1 MKDPVFPTSFWRK
14 RRGSGGSRQFCPLIA
29 RIAIWF
35 ALAAW
40 RTSVGWRAK
49 RPFLMRVTAHMSI
62 VGLALITIFLSG
74 VGIPAPRTA
83 AGSLLDDEIAFSIET
98 PSLVEPA
105 DPAPTPSLLAAEWPP
120 TSDTNAIIRL
130 PVPHTAF
137 PERPRAE
144 VVTYVVQEG
153 DTIFDIAVQFNL
165 MPETVVWSNG
175 EALQNV
181 PWLIKPGL
189 QLFILPVDGVYHTV
203 RSEETIESIALKYEL
218 DPAATHNEWNDLE
231 EGDQVAEGQLLVLP
245 SARGE
250 EVVWAPPE
258 PEYSSAGTASL
269 SWGIC
274 QGASYSGPGGTGTFI
289 YPTGSSRVSGWFFHD
304 WRNPTHIGLDYACR
318 RGDPIYAADN
328 GVVTIAGWNGGYGI
342 LIEINHGNG
351 FVTRYAHLDE
361 ASGLAAGCGQAIYQG
376 QVLGYCGNTGWST
389 GPHLHYEIRHQ
400 GAPQDPQAYLP

>member
-1 MKDPVFPTSFWRK
+1 ME
-14 RRGSGGSRQFCPLIA
+14 
-29 RIAIWF
+29 
-35 ALAAW
+35 
-40 RTSVGWRAK
+40 WRAK
-49 RPFLMRVTAHMSI
+49 RPFLMRATAHLSI

-83 AGSLLDDEIAFSIET
+83 AGSFLESELAST
-98 PSLVEPA
+98 APSPEQV
-105 DPAPTPSLLAAEWPP
+105 DPAPTPSPPTSDWPP
-120 TSDTNAIIRL
+120 PSDTNAITRL
-130 PVPHTAF
+130 PVPHTSF
-137 PERPRAE
+137 PERPRVE
-144 VVTYVVQEG
+144 VVMYVVQDG

-203 RSEETIESIALKYEL
+203 RSGETIESIALEYGI
-218 DPAATHNEWNDLE
+218 DPVDTHNEWNDIE
-231 EGDQVAEGQLLVLP
+231 EGDHVTEGQLLVL
-245 SARGE
+245 SNARGE
-250 EVVWAPPE
+250 EVVWEPPQAT
-258 PEYSSAGTASL
+258 YSAAGTASL
-269 SWGIC
+269 SWGTC
-274 QGASYSGPGGTGTFI
+274 GGASYSGPGGTGAFI
-289 YPTGSSRVSGWFFHD
+289 YPTGSSRVSGWYFHD